1 MNPTLG
7 FCYDFRNDS
16 GVTIPPF
23 GLFLAREIV
32 KRKSDSRL
40 FLKAEKPVAADVP
53 HLYRNGL
60 ASVAPGGTGC
70 ALLAEICEVA
80 YDPADGTP
88 DVGQPWGIKP
98 GSANSCKLRKGYGGW
113 EVLRKPD
120 DPEREFVLVRR
131 MATHRRSGLVAANM
145 LAPSNGWTGATD
157 EDLTLY
163 VPTRTDTGTPIDWA
177 AASPAITLKDVT
189 KRDTTFSRNS
199 GTFVKVEWIAGEWS
213 IYWSGC

>member
-16 GVTIPPF
+16 GVTIPPL

-32 KRKSDSRL
+32 KRKSDNRF
-40 FLKAEKPVAADVP
+40 FLKAEKPVAADVV

-70 ALLAEICEVA
+70 ALLAEFCEVA

-98 GSANSCKLRKGYGGW
+98 GAADSCKLRKGYGGW

-131 MATHRRSGLVAANM
+131 MSAHRLSGLLAANM
-145 LAPSNGWTGATD
+145 TAPSNGLTGATD
-157 EDLTLY
+157 EDVTLY
-163 VPTRTDTGTPIDWA
+163 LPTRTDTGAPIDWA
-177 AASPAITLKDVT
+177 ASSPTVTLKDVT
-189 KRDTTFSRNS
+189 NRDTTFSRNS
-199 GTFVKVEWIAGEWS
+199 STWVSVEWIAGEWRV
-213 IYWSGC
+213 YWSAC